1 MQDYKVMQSESM
13 RIFRLLREKA
23 AYEEQKKKKKWQK
36 KRKRGRLF
44 MNGNQGFGNLHLH

>member
-23 AYEEQKKKKKWQK
+23 AYEKQKKKKG
-36 KRKRGRLF
+36 KRKEKEDASL
-44 MNGNQGFGNLHLH
+44 

>member
-23 AYEEQKKKKKWQK
+23 AYEKQKKKRQK

>member
-23 AYEEQKKKKKWQK
+23 AYEKQKKKKKKAKEKK
-36 KRKRGRLF
+36 KRTPLYERESRLW
-44 MNGNQGFGNLHLH
+44 

>member
-23 AYEEQKKKKKWQK
+23 AYEKQKKKG
-36 KRKRGRLF
+36 KRKEKEDASL
-44 MNGNQGFGNLHLH
+44 

>member
-23 AYEEQKKKKKWQK
+23 AYEKQKKKKAKEKK
-36 KRKRGRLF
+36 KRTPLYERESRLW
-44 MNGNQGFGNLHLH
+44 